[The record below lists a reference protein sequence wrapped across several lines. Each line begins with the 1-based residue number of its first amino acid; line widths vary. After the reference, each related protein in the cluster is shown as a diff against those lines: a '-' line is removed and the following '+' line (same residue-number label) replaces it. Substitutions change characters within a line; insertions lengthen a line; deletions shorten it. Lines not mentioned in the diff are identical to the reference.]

1 MFPDYTFKPRYLSLN
16 GNKLHFIDEG
26 EGPVIV
32 MVHGNPTWSFFYRR
46 AINLLKKNYRVI
58 AVDHMGCGL
67 SDKPQVYSYTLSQH
81 IENLETLLE
90 YRDVKKY
97 SLMVHDW
104 GGAIGFGCAANN
116 PLAIE
121 KIVVMN
127 TAAFRSTRIP
137 FRIQLCRVPF
147 LGTIIVKLCNGFAWP
162 ALFMAVEKK
171 MPKEVQKAYLYP
183 YNSWRNR
190 VAVHRFVK
198 DIPMTPDHE
207 SYDTLNGIEEQLE
220 NIRDMNIPLLLLW
233 GGRDFC
239 FDTSFYDEWKRR
251 FPEAESH
258 YFSDGGHYILEDKW
272 QEIVPFLENFFP
284 G

>member
-1 MFPDYTFKPRYLSLN
+1 MFPDYPFQSQYFSIDR
-16 GNKLHFIDEG
+16 NKLHFIDEG

-32 MVHGNPTWSFFYRR
+32 MVHGNPTWSYFYRR
-46 AINLLKKNYRVI
+46 AVNLLKKNYRVI

-81 IENLETLLE
+81 IENLERLLE
-90 YRDVKKY
+90 YRNVQKY

-104 GGAIGFGCAANN
+104 GGAIGVGCAVNN
-116 PLAIE
+116 PSAIE

-127 TAAFRSTRIP
+127 TAAFRSTSIP
-137 FRIQLCRVPF
+137 CRIQLCRVPY
-147 LGTIIVKLCNGFAWP
+147 LGTIIVKLFNGFAWP

-171 MPKEVQKAYLYP
+171 MSKEVKEAYLYP
-183 YNSWRNR
+183 YDSWKNR
-190 VAVHRFVK
+190 VAVHRFVM

-207 SYDTLNGIEEQLE
+207 SYDTLFRIEQQLE
-220 NIRDMNIPLLLLW
+220 KLRDLKIPLLLLW

-239 FDTSFYDEWKRR
+239 FNTSFYDEWERR

-258 YFSDGGHYILEDKW
+258 YFADGGHYILEDKW
-272 QEIVPFLENFFP
+272 QEIAPLLEKHFL